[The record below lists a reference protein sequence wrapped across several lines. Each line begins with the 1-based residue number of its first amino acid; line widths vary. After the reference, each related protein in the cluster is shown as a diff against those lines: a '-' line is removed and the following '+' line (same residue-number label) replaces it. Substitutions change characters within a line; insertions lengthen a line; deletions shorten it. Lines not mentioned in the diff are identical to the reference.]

1 MTCALI
7 NPLSVGS
14 WEYPAGLWTAYPAV
28 YQEKETELG
37 LTAEGLNVSVLCTTE
52 EWTAIR
58 AEYDAWRDARL
69 EDEVYDESEDATIRE
84 VVGTTVKVSAKTR
97 GVEWVDRECYF
108 LAAPQAEDLGM
119 YLQVTFELV
128 DAAQWVEIY
137 NREKEVENADEVVYC
152 GTFTLWGTVLKLRKP
167 PESYQDMPTL
177 SLSAGGKSYTTGP
190 RTQTETRVLEG
201 DTDKAG
207 WNSIYS
213 SGKGEASAVPNNEWF
228 PVTAP
233 SANVTKRV
241 TAGIRN
247 DLYTVSIVVAKPQT

>member
-14 WEYPAGLWTAYPAV
+14 WEYSAGLWTAYPAV

-69 EDEVYDESEDATIRE
+69 EDEVYDEDDDATIRE
-84 VVGTTVKVSAKTR
+84 IVGSTVTVSAKTR
-97 GVEWVDRECYF
+97 GVEWVDRKCYF
-108 LAAPQAEDLGM
+108 LAAPQAEDVGM
-119 YLQVTFELV
+119 FLQVTFELV

-167 PESYQDMPTL
+167 PESYQDMPSLT
-177 SLSAGGKSYTTGP
+177 LSAGGKSYTTGP
-190 RTQTETRVLEG
+190 RNPTETAVLEG
-201 DTDKAG
+201 DTNKTG
-207 WNSIYS
+207 WQNIHTNCGS
-213 SGKGEASAVPNNEWF
+213 EASKVPGSEWF
-228 PVTAP
+228 PVSPP

>member
-14 WEYPAGLWTAYPAV
+14 WEYAAGMWTAYPAV
-28 YQEKETELG
+28 YAEKDTELG

-58 AEYDAWRDARL
+58 AEFDDWRDARL
-69 EDEVYDESEDATIRE
+69 QDEVYDESEDATIRE
-84 VVGTTVKVSAKTR
+84 VVGSTVRVNAKTR

-108 LAAPQAEDLGM
+108 LAAPQAEDVGM
-119 YLQVTFELV
+119 FLQVTFDLV
-128 DAAQWVEIY
+128 DAEQWVQCY
-137 NREKEVENADEVVYC
+137 NREKEVEKADEVVYC

-177 SLSAGGKSYTTGP
+177 TLSAGGKSYTTGP
-190 RTQTETRVLEG
+190 RVPTETRVLEG
-201 DTDKAG
+201 DTNQAG
-207 WNSIYS
+207 WNNIWAQC
-213 SGKGEASAVPNNEWF
+213 GNKASAVPNSDWF
-228 PVTAP
+228 PVTPP
-233 SANVTKRV
+233 SASCTKRV

-247 DLYTVSIVVAKPQT
+247 DLYTVSITVAKPQV